1 MSYQRSPESAR
12 IMFGMGMNE
21 VLIIL
26 AIAVIVIGP
35 KQLPQ
40 VARAMGKMV
49 AQFKRATN
57 DLRATISEEVHEH
70 IPMDDI
76 NEFKST
82 LESGVRD
89 VEDRSRSMM
98 EEEFEGENKIG
109 GEVADSFKAAIE
121 DMPTRGEVFSPGNGG
136 DGKRARK
143 PRKAIA
149 AKPVRKSNSVAAAG
163 KNKPAAKKATSGKA
177 AGKNAAPPRRPA
189 KTAAAKSAGKGSE
202 RARPGGR
209 A

>member
-1 MSYQRSPESAR
+1 
-12 IMFGMGMNE
+12 MFGMGMNE
-21 VLIIL
+21 ILIIL

-40 VARAMGKMV
+40 VARAMGKMF

-57 DLRATISEEVHEH
+57 DLRSSISEEVHEH

-89 VEDRSRSMM
+89 IQDRSRSLV
-98 EEEFEGENKIG
+98 EGEFEDEKKIG
-109 GEVADSFKAAIE
+109 GEVAESFKAAIE
-121 DMPTRGEVFSPGNGG
+121 DMPTRGDVFSPGNGG

-143 PRKAIA
+143 PRKSIA
-149 AKPVRKSNSVAAAG
+149 AKPVRKSNAVAAAG
-163 KNKPAAKKATSGKA
+163 KSKPTAKKAASGKA
-177 AGKNAAPPRRPA
+177 AGKKSAPPKR
-189 KTAAAKSAGKGSE
+189 TANTTAAKSAGKGSE
-202 RARPGGR
+202 RPRTGGR